1 MLISAI
7 QPHQSAIGIQ
17 GLFYSGHH
25 SGCEVVTYHHFDLGL
40 MMLSNFC
47 SADGHLHVFFGEM
60 SIQILYSFLKNGYF
74 LPLKSFKN
82 SSYILDTSLLSDIW
96 LADIFSHLYIVISW
110 YCPLKHESFKIS
122 VMFSLCSSFFLL
134 SLMLLMSYLRNHC
147 LTWRCEC
154 FSSEFPNHWT
164 CSGPWAV
171 RNQAQSRRWVGPC
184 APLRSHYCLNLLPH
198 CSHYH
203 LNHAYPFPIC
213 GKVVFVKPVPGAK
226 KVETASL
233 AFMFRSLIHFRLI
246 IVYNMKK
253 GSKIIFFAC
262 GHPVVSAS
270 FVGHSKFYSIDLC
283 VYSYPSTIL
292 FLLL

>member
-1 MLISAI
+1 
-7 QPHQSAIGIQ
+7 
-17 GLFYSGHH
+17 
-25 SGCEVVTYHHFDLGL
+25 
-40 MMLSNFC
+40 MLSNFC

-60 SIQILYSFLKNGYF
+60 SIHILYSFLENGYF
-74 LPLKSFKN
+74 LSLKSFKN
-82 SSYILDTSLLSDIW
+82 SSYILVTSLLSDIW
-96 LADIFSHLYIVISW
+96 LVDIFSHLYIVISLSW

-134 SLMLLMSYLRNHC
+134 LLMLLMSYLRNHC
-147 LTWRCEC
+147 LTWGCEC

-171 RNQAQSRRWVGPC
+171 RNQAQSRRWVAPC
-184 APLRSHYCLNLLPH
+184 APLCSHYCLNLLPH

-203 LNHAYPFPIC
+203 LNHAYPFAIC

-233 AFMFRSLIHFRLI
+233 AFMLRSLIHFRLI

-253 GSKIIFFAC
+253 GSKIIFFC
-262 GHPVVSAS
+262 MWISS
-270 FVGHSKFYSIDLC
+270 CFSIICWTL
-283 VYSYPSTIL
+283 
-292 FLLL
+292 